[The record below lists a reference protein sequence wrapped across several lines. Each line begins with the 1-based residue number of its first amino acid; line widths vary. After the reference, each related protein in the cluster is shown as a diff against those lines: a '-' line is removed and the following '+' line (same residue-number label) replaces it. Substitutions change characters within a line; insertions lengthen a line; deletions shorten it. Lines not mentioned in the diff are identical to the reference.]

1 MPVAG
6 FFVCVDPCAI
16 GAGADAPLP
25 DPWRSVES
33 LDSASSLCTV
43 ARMSSAVV
51 SIRSL
56 STTLISAA
64 LLLACGGKGAGGPQS
79 GAGGASASG
88 AGGAPASGGDTFA
101 TQKTGPIA
109 PNCASSFCAEVEAA
123 VQLACRDD
131 TNEVDF
137 TMATRLAG
145 KTDQVTCGGDQNASG
160 GMDLRIG
167 LSPMPGAPENN
178 EVWFKLRNYTGPGTY
193 PLVNLADEGDHMG
206 LKLIGTTT
214 GHSEGV
220 RTVGTASCI
229 PQACQA
235 IVAEGSEPIPTDE
248 MSTHEF
254 RVRVEV
260 RCPRG
265 GAVGDMNCEQGST
278 RCTFAETPTLLAD
291 LACRQ

>member
-6 FFVCVDPCAI
+6 FFI
-16 GAGADAPLP
+16 GADATAPFP
-25 DPWRSVES
+25 DPWRSVET
-33 LDSASSLCTV
+33 LDSTSRLCTV

-51 SIRSL
+51 SIHSL

-64 LLLACGGKGAGGPQS
+64 LLLACGGKGAGVPQS
-79 GAGGASASG
+79 GAGVPQS
-88 AGGAPASGGDTFA
+88 GGAPTPGGDTFA
-101 TQKTGPIA
+101 AQKTGPIA
-109 PNCASSFCAEVEAA
+109 PRCASSFCAEVEAA

-137 TMATRLAG
+137 TMATKLTG
-145 KTDQVTCGGDQNASG
+145 KTDQVTCGGEKNASG

-178 EVWFKLRNYTGPGTY
+178 HVWFQLRNYTGPGTY

-206 LKLIGTTT
+206 LKLVGTTS
-214 GHSEGV
+214 GHSERE
-220 RTVGTASCI
+220 RTVGTATCI

-235 IVAEGSEPIPTDE
+235 IIAEGSQPIPTDE

-265 GAVGDMNCEQGST
+265 GAVGDMNCEQGAT